1 MKKYESIHLV
11 KSEDL
16 NHHGTLFAARTAS
29 WFVES
34 AFAAAACE
42 HGDPHEILCRNIH
55 GMSFETPVQNGEVIV
70 FSSRVVYT
78 GKTSLMV
85 HVDVTEEL
93 SGRKAVD
100 GFLTFVTVDRKTG
113 KKLEHGIVLDE
124 TSDEAELAEREEAL
138 RLRESL

>member
-1 MKKYESIHLV
+1 MKEFKSIHLV
-11 KSEDL
+11 KGEDL

-42 HGDPHEILCRNIH
+42 HGNPHEILCRNIH

-70 FSSRVVYT
+70 FTSRVVFT

-85 HVDVTEEL
+85 HVNVTEEL
-93 SGRKAVD
+93 TGRKAVE
-100 GFLTFVTVDRKTG
+100 GFLTFVTVDAETG
-113 KKLEHGIVLDE
+113 KKREHGIVLDAAK
-124 TSDEAELAEREEAL
+124 DEEELAAREAAL
-138 RLRESL
+138 KLRNSL